1 MSFIKEGTTY
11 QMGDLKNLVATNNEA
26 FKYADNADFLNA
38 YASVLGGI
46 GGGLI
51 GWPLGAALAG
61 GEPMWGLAIAGVGTL
76 SVGLVLDFF
85 AKKNARRAVEVYNN
99 GLKAPESTSLKPELG
114 IGLTGNGVGLTLRF

>member
-1 MSFIKEGTTY
+1 
-11 QMGDLKNLVATNNEA
+11 
-26 FKYADNADFLNA
+26 
-38 YASVLGGI
+38 
-46 GGGLI
+46 
-51 GWPLGAALAG
+51 
-61 GEPMWGLAIAGVGTL
+61 MWGLAIAGVGTL